1 MTESPGNQPASDTPI
16 SDEPVSPRRRVDRI
30 LDPVYVEALGSRAID
45 DLRLMRAECGEVETE
60 VSYVRRLAQ
69 ARLDIIGAEV
79 ERRKSGGELGDLI
92 AALPDILAGEAPRT
106 GVATARIAQPLAPSM
121 SITWTR
127 GLERLVS
134 DATLV
139 NLPGLSEDELR
150 TKAIQLRE
158 LEHEVSEVRHGLHAV
173 MGQLEAE
180 LGERLRPTQ
189 AP

>member
-1 MTESPGNQPASDTPI
+1 MTDTTDHSASEPPSDPPASA
-16 SDEPVSPRRRVDRI
+16 RRRVDRI
-30 LDPVYVEALGSRAID
+30 LDPAYVEALDRRAID

-69 ARLDIIGAEV
+69 ARLDIIGAELK
-79 ERRKSGGELGDLI
+79 RREDGGDLGDLI
-92 AALPDILAGEAPRT
+92 AALPEILAGDAPRT
-106 GVATARIAQPLAPSM
+106 GVAGSRIAQPLAPSM

-139 NLPGLSEDELR
+139 NLPDLSDDELR
-150 TKAIQLRE
+150 ATVDQLNE
-158 LEHEVSEVRHGLHAV
+158 LEHEVSEVRHRLHAV
-173 MGQLEAE
+173 MDQLEVE

-189 AP
+189 AQ

>member
-1 MTESPGNQPASDTPI
+1 MTQTPQDHPASAPPA
-16 SDEPVSPRRRVDRI
+16 SARRRVDRI
-30 LDPVYVEALGSRAID
+30 LDPAYVESLDRRAVD

-69 ARLDIIGAEV
+69 ARLDIIAAELK
-79 ERRKSGGELGDLI
+79 RREDGGDLGDLI
-92 AALPDILAGEAPRT
+92 ASLPDILAGDTPRT
-106 GVATARIAQPLAPSM
+106 GVAAARIAQPLAPSM

-139 NLPGLSEDELR
+139 NLPNLSDD
-150 TKAIQLRE
+150 QLRDTVEQLKE
-158 LEHEVSEVRHGLHAV
+158 LEHEVSEVRQNLHTV
-173 MGQLEAE
+173 MDQLEVE

-189 AP
+189 AS

>member
-1 MTESPGNQPASDTPI
+1 MTDTTDHSASEPTSDPPASA
-16 SDEPVSPRRRVDRI
+16 RRRVDRI
-30 LDPVYVEALGSRAID
+30 LDPAYVEALDRRAID

-69 ARLDIIGAEV
+69 ARLDIIGAELK
-79 ERRKSGGELGDLI
+79 RREDGGDLGDLI
-92 AALPDILAGEAPRT
+92 AALPEILAGDAPRT
-106 GVATARIAQPLAPSM
+106 GVADSRIAQPLAPSM

-139 NLPGLSEDELR
+139 NLPDLSDDELR
-150 TKAIQLRE
+150 ATVDQLKE
-158 LEHEVSEVRHGLHAV
+158 LEHEVSEVRHRLHAV
-173 MGQLEAE
+173 MDQLEVE

-189 AP
+189 AQ